1 MQVSFDTLSGQ
12 LTVTCNGDQ
21 SVMAFPFYKLQP
33 VSVSEAIVALLS
45 VSPKEAW
52 RDRKMFC

>member
-1 MQVSFDTLSGQ
+1 MQVSLDTLSGQ
-12 LTVTCNGDQ
+12 LTVTCDGDQ
-21 SVMAFPFYKLQP
+21 SVMASPFYKLQP

-52 RDRKMFC
+52 TGP

>member
-1 MQVSFDTLSGQ
+1 MVK
-12 LTVTCNGDQ
+12 

-33 VSVSEAIVALLS
+33 VSVSEAMVAVLG

-52 RDRKMFC
+52 AGLPSYELNLN

>member
-1 MQVSFDTLSGQ
+1 MQVSLDTLSGQ

-33 VSVSEAIVALLS
+33 VSVSEAIVLLS

-52 RDRKMFC
+52 AGP